1 MMYTSRIATLV
12 IVCLIAGSVLV
23 LSSCDELVSIL
34 SGGDIVEA
42 PDAVSVGVVL
52 PRTGYLGPG
61 EFGPGALVME
71 NAFNLALE
79 EINYSDSGS
88 AKLKFIVEDDRSTTD
103 GAVSA
108 FNKLIQQDKV
118 PVILGVWT
126 SEVAQTVFPIAQ
138 ENRVV
143 AFSPVVV
150 AGGLTEIGDFIFRA
164 AQPTDVLI
172 PAGVTVTK
180 EQLGYQR
187 VATIADSEDHFA
199 RTSSEELEQT
209 LSDSGVE
216 ILQAENFQSG
226 ETDFNAQLTR
236 IKDANPE
243 AIFVSAQQIETI
255 LIFKQAR
262 ALGIPSDVP
271 FITASLSSDDI
282 ESAEGAAEG
291 AITFASWS
299 SKTDTPG
306 NLAFVEKYR
315 ARYGRE
321 PSVWSALS
329 YASVH
334 ILAEAIANAES
345 PDSVGI
351 RDALANIS
359 DFDTVLGQF
368 SFNEVGDGAYDPKV
382 LIVRDGRLEAFGDSD
397 AP

>member
-34 SGGDIVEA
+34 SGGDIDEA
-42 PDAVSVGVVL
+42 PVSVGVVL

-88 AKLKFIVEDDRSTTD
+88 VKLKFIVEDDRSTTD

-108 FNKLIQQDKV
+108 FNKLIHQDRV

-126 SEVAQTVFPIAQ
+126 SHVARTVFPIAQ
-138 ENRVV
+138 ENGVV

-150 AGGLTEIGDFIFRA
+150 AGGLSEIGDFIFRA

-172 PAGVTVTK
+172 PAGVKVTK

-315 ARYGRE
+315 TRYGRE
-321 PSVWSALS
+321 PSVWAALS
-329 YASVH
+329 YAAVH
-334 ILAEAIANAES
+334 VLAEAIANAES

-359 DFDTVLGQF
+359 NLDTVLGQF

-382 LIVRDGRLEAFGDSD
+382 LIVRAGRLEAFGDSD

>member
-34 SGGDIVEA
+34 SGGDVDEA
-42 PDAVSVGVVL
+42 PVSVGVVL

-88 AKLKFIVEDDRSTTD
+88 VKLKFIVEDDRSTTD

-108 FNKLIQQDKV
+108 FNKLIHQDRV

-126 SEVAQTVFPIAQ
+126 SHVARTVFPIAQ
-138 ENRVV
+138 ENGVV

-150 AGGLTEIGDFIFRA
+150 AGGLSEIGDFIFRA

-172 PAGVTVTK
+172 PAGVKVTK

-315 ARYGRE
+315 TRYGRE
-321 PSVWSALS
+321 PSVWAALS
-329 YASVH
+329 YAAVH
-334 ILAEAIANAES
+334 VLAEAIANAES

-359 DFDTVLGQF
+359 NLDTVLGQF

-382 LIVRDGRLEAFGDSD
+382 LIVRAGRLEAFGDSD

>member
-1 MMYTSRIATLV
+1 
-12 IVCLIAGSVLV
+12 LIAGSVLV

-34 SGGDIVEA
+34 SGGDIDEA
-42 PDAVSVGVVL
+42 PVSVGVVL

-108 FNKLIQQDKV
+108 FNKLIHQDRV

-126 SEVAQTVFPIAQ
+126 SHVARTVFPIAQ
-138 ENRVV
+138 ENGVV

-172 PAGVTVTK
+172 PAGVKVTK

-187 VATIADSEDHFA
+187 VATIADSDDHFA
-199 RTSSEELEQT
+199 QTSNKEFEQT

-216 ILQAENFQSG
+216 ILQAESFQTG
-226 ETDFNAQLTR
+226 ETDFTAQLTR
-236 IKDANPE
+236 IRDVDPE

-382 LIVRDGRLEAFGDSD
+382 LIVRAGRLEAFGDSD